1 MADPIN
7 YMAMSP
13 QIDLGQKFLTGLQ
26 AGAGIAD
33 IIHKQKAAAQAEEM
47 QKQYASDLQST
58 LANPSAKAFAS
69 LTAKYPAQREAFK
82 QSWDIL
88 SKEQQDSDYLT
99 GAQTY
104 NAIASGNIDAAKTL
118 VDERL
123 TAMENSGQDTTKLKA
138 IRTSLDQDPKQ
149 VQSSLGLVLS
159 AIDPERWSKM
169 AKETREAGL
178 APAEQRIKNAEAII
192 KEATAA
198 AAGQEAT
205 GIIPIEKRPEV
216 EYKLRKEYS
225 DQTKGFQE
233 VNAAFAR
240 IKASEDTA
248 AGDIALIFNYMKMLD
263 PGSVVREGE
272 FATAQNATGVPQQ
285 IVNIYNKAL
294 TGERLSPGQ
303 RKSFTSQAGQMYKAA
318 GQQEKVVRSGLER
331 ISKGYGL
338 DPANIFYEPGGVTE
352 PTKPSPSGLT
362 AVPDI
367 PNMPAGFK
375 VIGKR

>member
-1 MADPIN
+1 MEPIN
-7 YMAMSP
+7 YMAMTP

-33 IIHKQKAAAQAEEM
+33 IVAKQKAAAQAEAM

-58 LANPSAKAFAS
+58 LANPTAKAFATLS
-69 LTAKYPAQREAFK
+69 AKYPAQREAFK
-82 QSWDIL
+82 QSWDML
-88 SKEQQDSDYLT
+88 SKDQQDNDFLT

-104 NAIASGNIDAAKTL
+104 NAIASGDIDAAKKL
-118 VDERL
+118 VDDRIG
-123 TAMENSGQDTTKLKA
+123 AMQNSGQDVTKLQS

-159 AIDPERWSKM
+159 AIDPKRWSEM
-169 AKETREAGL
+169 AKSGREQAE
-178 APAEQRIKNAEAII
+178 APADLRIKNAEAII
-192 KEATAA
+192 KEAAA
-198 AAGQEAT
+198 TTAGQEKT
-205 GIIPIEKRPEV
+205 GVIPPEKRPEI
-216 EYKLRKEYS
+216 ELKLRQEYNK
-225 DQTKGFQE
+225 QTGSFQD

-272 FATAQNATGVPQQ
+272 FATAQNAAGIPTQVM
-285 IVNIYNKAL
+285 NIYNKAL

-303 RKSFTSQAGQMYKAA
+303 RKSFISQAGQLYKAA
-318 GQQEKVVRSGLER
+318 GQQEKKVRSGLER

-338 DPANIFYEPGGVTE
+338 NPDNIFYEPGGVTE
-352 PTKPSPSGLT
+352 PTKPTPSGTTSL
-362 AVPDI
+362 PEI